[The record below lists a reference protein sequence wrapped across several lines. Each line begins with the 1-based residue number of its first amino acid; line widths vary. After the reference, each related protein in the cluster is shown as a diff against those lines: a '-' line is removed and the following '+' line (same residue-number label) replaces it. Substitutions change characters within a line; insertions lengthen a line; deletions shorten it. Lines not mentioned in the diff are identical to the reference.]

1 MPYYSLSEEQRAR
14 YQDFKSFVSQHVEP
28 WALQWDRKEALPDS
42 IIHRIASEGYLEA
55 ICPVAFGGKGWDA
68 VTYGLLNEAFGK
80 GSSALTAFFT
90 VQNMVLST
98 LMRWGSKSQNE
109 KWIPELKSGRKLASF
124 CLTEPQGGSDIQAI
138 TCEFL
143 KQQGGSYLVNGTKK
157 WITFGARSDLFLV
170 FGKAGNQSMCCI
182 LEKGAP
188 GFTITPIKDMLGFR
202 GCHMGQLDFDNV
214 VVLPENMVGKPGFAL
229 NYIAPLGLH
238 YGRISTTFNA
248 LGIIRGCLEEA
259 SAWLVTRRSGH
270 RSIREYGQVQEMHA
284 EIGMSYDMCWHICLE
299 AALAY
304 DENQSNA
311 MEKIIAAKYIASR
324 QAVEVSNKTVQLLG
338 AHGCHGEYS
347 LVPQYFRDA
356 KITEIIEGTT
366 QVLQGVISDMYL
378 KRFRTQ
384 NLPVNQTKQ
393 YELQN

>member
-1 MPYYSLSEEQRAR
+1 MPYYSLSEEQSAH
-14 YQDFKSFVSQHVEP
+14 YQDFKSFVDEHVKP
-28 WALQWDRKEALPDS
+28 HALQWDREEAIPDD
-42 IIHRIASEGYLEA
+42 IIHKVASKGYLEA
-55 ICPVAFGGKGWDA
+55 ICPIKLGGKGWDA
-68 VTYGLLNEAFGK
+68 VTYGLLNEAFGQ
-80 GSSALTAFFT
+80 GSSALTALFT

-98 LMRWGSKSQNE
+98 LMRWGSQAQNE
-109 KWIPELKSGRKLASF
+109 KWVPALKSGRTIASF
-124 CLTEPQGGSDIQAI
+124 CLTEPKGGSDIQAI
-138 TCEFL
+138 TCEFS
-143 KQQGGSYLVNGTKK
+143 QQPDGGYLLNGTKK

-170 FGKAGNQSMCCI
+170 FGKVGDQSLCGI
-182 LEKGAP
+182 VEKGSP

-202 GCHMGQLDFDNV
+202 GCHMGQLDFDDV
-214 VVLPENMVGKPGFAL
+214 VVSPENVIGKPGFAL
-229 NYIAPLGLH
+229 NYIAPLGLY

-259 SAWLVTRRSGH
+259 SGWLTTRRSGR

-284 EIGMSYDMCWHICLE
+284 EIGMAYDTCWHVCLE

-304 DENQSNA
+304 DEHQSDA
-311 MEKIIAAKYIASR
+311 MEKIIAAKYVTSR
-324 QAVEVSNKTVQLLG
+324 KAVEVSNKAVQLLA

-366 QVLQGVISDMYL
+366 QALQGVISDMYL

-384 NLPVNQTKQ
+384 YVLLKQTDQ
-393 YELQN
+393 YELQD